1 MIDQVRLM
9 EAMEAIARKRGPVTL
24 FALLMRADSPGKWDL
39 LVAAPWIDDGK
50 LKAFS
55 YVANEIH
62 ARLGDE
68 EVLSLSRIAQLPEG
82 SKELGAILNE
92 VRDETEFPVELRGVN
107 LFGLGVVHAIIFHAS
122 SSASRPRRAAGAH
135 T

>member
-1 MIDQVRLM
+1 MIDRERLM
-9 EAMEAIARKRGPVTL
+9 EAMEAIARKRGPLTL

-39 LVAAPWIDDGK
+39 LVAAPWIDEGK

-68 EVLSLSRIAQLPEG
+68 EILSLSRIAQLPEG
-82 SKELGAILNE
+82 SKELRAILNE
-92 VRDETEFPVELRGVN
+92 MRGETDFPVELQGAD

-122 SSASRPRRAAGAH
+122 GAASRSRRASGAH
-135 T
+135 A

>member
-1 MIDQVRLM
+1 MIDRERLM
-9 EAMEAIARKRGPVTL
+9 EAMEAIVRKRGPLTL

-39 LVAAPWIDDGK
+39 LVAAPWIDEGK

-55 YVANEIH
+55 HVANEVH

-68 EVLSLSRIAQLPEG
+68 EVLALSRIAQVPEG
-82 SKELGAILNE
+82 SRELRAILSE
-92 VRDETEFPVELRGVN
+92 VPDETEFPVELRGTD

-122 SSASRPRRAAGAH
+122 GSASRARRAAHA
-135 T
+135 